1 MSDTPPSL
9 IESPTTSFTNRARP
23 LAMDVA
29 HELSNVL
36 GCLTILPDVMM
47 RHIPPDSPL
56 RRDLM
61 EMRRAVQRLDDLAT
75 HLSLLSSD
83 RTHLGPLNLGDLVRV
98 TLAKDPLRLILQ
110 DCPSVLTD
118 FRFEDGLPPIQ
129 GSADWIPVILRN
141 LVRNALDAMAGGGR
155 LSVSAAFRRLS
166 ADHAGLDRV
175 PGGDYA
181 VLSVGDSGPLLTP
194 EQRAS
199 LFEPY
204 FSQMVLA
211 RPSGGGLA
219 LMVVRR
225 LVRRQGGFVDV
236 RSDPAGSFFDV
247 YFPVI
252 RDAVIRPESP
262 ASVKRPRLLIVD
274 DRRDQRELFGRLLE
288 NAGHEVVTV
297 ASESEALEA
306 LARQAA
312 DIVLLDISLRKQHDG
327 FDLYR
332 TLRARWPGQKV
343 IFVSG
348 HGREEYAETLPDLME
363 APFLKKPFS
372 AKTLLATVQ
381 DLLASAGPR

>member
-1 MSDTPPSL
+1 MSDTTPSL
-9 IESPTTSFTNRARP
+9 IETQSASFTTRARP

-47 RHIPPDSPL
+47 RHIPADSPL
-56 RRDLM
+56 RRDLV

-83 RTHLGPLNLGDLVRV
+83 RTNIGPLNLGDLVRV
-98 TLAKDPLRLILQ
+98 TLAKEPLRQILQ
-110 DCPSVLTD
+110 DCPSVRSD
-118 FRFEDGLPPIQ
+118 FQFEEGIPPIQ

-141 LVRNALDAMAGGGR
+141 LARNALDAMIGGGR
-155 LSVSAAFRRLS
+155 LSVAVLFRRLS
-166 ADHAGLDRV
+166 ADHPGLDRV
-175 PGGDYA
+175 PGGDYV
-181 VLSVGDSGPLLTP
+181 VLSVGDSGPLLTAD
-194 EQRAS
+194 QRAS

-236 RSDPAGSFFDV
+236 RSGPGGSFFDV
-247 YFPVI
+247 YFPAL
-252 RDAVIRPESP
+252 RDSVQKPEP
-262 ASVKRPRLLIVD
+262 PPVPRRSRLVIVD

-288 NAGHEVVTV
+288 NAGHDVVTV
-297 ASESEALEA
+297 ANESEALEA
-306 LARQAA
+306 LARQNA
-312 DIVLLDISLRKQHDG
+312 DVVLLDISLRKQHDG
-327 FDLYR
+327 LDLYQ

-343 IFVSG
+343 VFVSG
-348 HGREEYAETLPDLME
+348 HGREEYAEALPDLME
-363 APFLKKPFS
+363 APFLKKPFT
-372 AKTLLATVQ
+372 AKTLLATVD
-381 DLLASAGPR
+381 DLLAASDPR